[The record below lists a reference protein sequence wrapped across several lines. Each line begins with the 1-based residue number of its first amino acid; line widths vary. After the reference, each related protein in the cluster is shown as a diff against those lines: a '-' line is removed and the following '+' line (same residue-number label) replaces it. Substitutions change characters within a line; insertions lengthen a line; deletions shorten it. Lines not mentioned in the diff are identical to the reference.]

1 MKSAVTVSLVPEAS
15 GGPFV
20 FWDDLDVA
28 IHSAKELGFDG
39 IEIFPPDPDTLRSLN
54 VAQRLQGFP
63 VAAIGTG
70 AGWVKHRLLLCD
82 PDREQRQH
90 AIEFVR
96 SMMRI
101 ASELSAPAIVGSMQG
116 RSTPTLA
123 KSEAKA
129 LLRDSLETLNEEAE
143 KFGQP
148 LLFEPLNRY
157 ETDQANTLEQ
167 GLELTGELKNVMLLA
182 DLFHMNIEEANVA
195 ASIRHAGH
203 KIGHVHFAD
212 SNRMAIGFGHLEVP
226 SIIQSLRS
234 IAYAKYLSAE
244 VLSRPDAMGAAR
256 QTIESFRKFTSST

>member
-20 FWDDLDVA
+20 FWDDLDFA
-28 IHSAKELGFDG
+28 IQSAKELGFDG
-39 IEIFPPDPDTLRSLN
+39 IEIFPPDSETLRSLN

-82 PDREQRQH
+82 PDREQRQR

-96 SMMRI
+96 SMMRM

-116 RSTPTLA
+116 RSTPTLPKA
-123 KSEAKA
+123 EARA
-129 LLRDSLETLNEEAE
+129 LLRDSLETLNDEAR
-143 KFGQP
+143 KLGQP

-167 GLELTGELKNVMLLA
+167 ASVLTEELKGVLLLA

-195 ASIRHAGH
+195 ESIRHAGL

-212 SNRMAIGFGHLEVP
+212 SNRMAIGFGHLEV
-226 SIIQSLRS
+226 SSVVQSLRS
-234 IAYAKYLSAE
+234 IDYSGYLSAE
-244 VLSRPDAMGAAR
+244 VLSRPDAMGAAQ
-256 QTIESFRKFTSST
+256 QTIKSFHKYTSFI